1 MSLFSSLNL
10 ARQSLG
16 AHQTAIQTV
25 GQNIANA
32 NTEGY
37 ARQRAVLRPT
47 APDDRIFAF
56 VGTGVEVTRIERIV
70 DEHLETTLRGANS
83 DLGNLTERNRVFS
96 MVETILSD
104 LDGGGL
110 SDAMA
115 RFFDSVEDL
124 ANEPQDPSVRGLV
137 VEEARTLTET
147 FHYLDAQIRNL
158 RGSLN
163 TDIET
168 VYADVNRISQEIADL
183 NRNIGTA
190 EAGGVA
196 PGSANDL
203 RTQRDALLTEL
214 SELVDVKVIE
224 QTNGM
229 VQVVTGS
236 DVLVV
241 GSRARTLEVEWQ
253 SDGDISFHTARFEDD
268 GMLLRP
274 NGGRLQ
280 ALLNGRDGL
289 MVQLRQDLD
298 QVAQQFLTEFNAIH
312 AGGEGTSLY
321 TELAATNAVTGADLR
336 LSEAGLPFPIED
348 GQFTFQVR
356 NEGDGTRESYVI
368 ALDLDGTD
376 DDTTLQDL
384 ADMINTQVGVDHP
397 EISARVTVDGHL
409 EIQSSDDSLKFT
421 FRDDNTGAL
430 TALGLGTLFTGTSA
444 LNIDVRSQLM
454 DNPTLLA
461 SGRGAGSGDNTAVL
475 DMLGFRDKGLL
486 GPDEKTVEEFYVS
499 IVAQVGV
506 RGAEA
511 RDLLLNQEAIT
522 TNLQN
527 QRESVSGV
535 NVDEEAIELI
545 QLQRAYQGS
554 ARFLTIVDRLLETLL
569 NSV

>member
-10 ARQSLG
+10 ARLSLG

-47 APDDRIFAF
+47 PADDRIFAH
-56 VGTGVEVTRIERIV
+56 VGTGVEVVRIERIV
-70 DEHLETTLRGANS
+70 DEHLTATLRGANS
-83 DLGNLTERNRVFS
+83 DLGSLSERNRLFS
-96 MVETILSD
+96 MVETIFND

-110 SDAMA
+110 SDSVS
-115 RFFDSVEDL
+115 RFFDSIEDL

-137 VEEARTLTET
+137 IEEARTLTET
-147 FHYLDAQIRNL
+147 FHYLDAQVREL
-158 RGSLN
+158 RQSLDR
-163 TDIET
+163 DIET
-168 VYADVNRISQEIADL
+168 VYQDINRIAQEVADL

-190 EAGGVA
+190 EGGGQA
-196 PGSANDL
+196 LGSANDL

-214 SELVDVKVIE
+214 SEIVDIKVIE

-241 GSRARTLEVEWQ
+241 GSRARSLEVSWQ
-253 SDGDISFHTARFEDD
+253 SDGDISFHQARFEDD

-274 NGGRLQ
+274 KGGKLQ
-280 ALLNGRDGL
+280 ALLEGRDGL
-289 MVQLRQDLD
+289 LVELRGNLD
-298 QVAQQFLTEFNAIH
+298 QVAEQFLTVFNEIH
-312 AGGEGTSLY
+312 AGGEGLNLL
-321 TELAATNAVTGADLR
+321 TELTAVNAVTAADVR
-336 LSEAGLPFPIED
+336 LSEAGLPFPVED
-348 GQFTFQVR
+348 GQFTFQVQ
-356 NEGDGTRESYVI
+356 NEGNGTRESYVI

-376 DDTTLQDL
+376 DDTTLLDL
-384 ADMINTQVGVDHP
+384 ANMINAQVGVDHP
-397 EISARVTVDGHL
+397 EINARVSVDGVL
-409 EIQSSDDSLKFT
+409 EITSSDESLT
-421 FRDDNTGAL
+421 FNLRDDNSGVL
-430 TALGLGTLFTGTSA
+430 NALGLGTFFTGTTA
-444 LNIDVRSQLM
+444 RDIGVRQQLV
-454 DNPTLLA
+454 DNPLFVA
-461 SGRGAGSGDNTAVL
+461 SGRGGGSGDNSAVL
-475 DMLGFRDKGLL
+475 DMLTFRDQGLL
-486 GPDEKTVEEFYVS
+486 GPDQKTVEEFYVS
-499 IVAQVGV
+499 IVAKIGV
-506 RGAEA
+506 RGAET
-511 RDLLLNQEAIT
+511 RDLLQNQEAIKN
-522 TNLQN
+522 NLEN